1 MLLLLTLELVLDLPA
16 IAAREDGGDEGEVG
30 AVLSQGLVEA
40 LGLAFAPRLGVRV
53 RVRGRGRGRV
63 RVRGRGRGRGRDSG
77 RGRVRVRGRV
87 WGRGRGRG
95 RGSVSPLPHGIAAA
109 RLRYEHDVTGAP
121 SSSMPSPPVS
131 MPGPDGMLA
140 VTWWGWRW
148 GRG

>member
-53 RVRGRGRGRV
+53 RVWV
-63 RVRGRGRGRGRDSG
+63 RV
-77 RGRVRVRGRV
+77 
-87 WGRGRGRG
+87 RG